1 MKALIAERA
10 IFFVLLPFFR
20 FCGNAG
26 LEKQPNQL
34 AATNKSM
41 LLAVASL
48 LGSWALVSVALLIYS
63 GKQL

>member
-1 MKALIAERA
+1 MQD
-10 IFFVLLPFFR
+10 
-20 FCGNAG
+20 

-48 LGSWALVSVALLIYS
+48 LGSWALVSVTLLIYS